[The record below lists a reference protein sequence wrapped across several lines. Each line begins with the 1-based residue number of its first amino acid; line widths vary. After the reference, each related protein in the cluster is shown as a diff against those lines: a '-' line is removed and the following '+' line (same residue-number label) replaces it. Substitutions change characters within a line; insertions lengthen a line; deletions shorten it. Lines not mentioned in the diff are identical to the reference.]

1 MSIDTAE
8 PAVADASPSD
18 DVAVDSSAPVAED
31 VSSELLSQWD
41 DAVDSDSSP
50 VASTPAAPNTA
61 PPQVDAHGGGPS
73 PAASGASPQAPAQPQ
88 AQWTQQDFQYAQ
100 ALGVSQQDL
109 QRIGDPNVFRTMV
122 NRVGQLMQQQAAPAP
137 QQMQPVQYQG
147 FQPYKLPGD
156 ENLYDEG
163 IRGAI
168 GHFNQH
174 LEGVHKQYEQ
184 RFQQLAPVLNQFQQH
199 LPYLAQMQ
207 QSAQKAAQQSF
218 YDQFDAALDGMD
230 ESIVGRGKV
239 SALTDPAH
247 KQNRAMVAAQ
257 VEKEIAYHRSRGDAM
272 PPLSEMADR
281 AFHGLFYKQL
291 QQQNAAV
298 VRGRVADRMR
308 QTTVAPSRTA
318 SRPAAGGD
326 GLGHI
331 QEAWGKALAGR

>member
-1 MSIDTAE
+1 MSFESAEPTASDAPIDTAVDDG
-8 PAVADASPSD
+8 VASTSVEETP
-18 DVAVDSSAPVAED
+18 D
-31 VSSELLSQWD
+31 VSADLASQWD
-41 DAVDSDSSP
+41 GALEPAD
-50 VASTPAAPNTA
+50 PAASSNTA
-61 PPQVDAHGGGPS
+61 PPQVDARGGGPS
-73 PAASGASPQAPAQPQ
+73 PAASGASPQAPVQPQ

-100 ALGVSQQDL
+100 ALGVSQQQL
-109 QRIGDPNVFRTMV
+109 QQIGDPNVFRSMV
-122 NRVGQLMQQQAAPAP
+122 NRFGELMQRQAAPAQTP
-137 QQMQPVQYQG
+137 QTPAQQYQG

-156 ENLYDEG
+156 EELYDEG

-174 LEGVHKQYEQ
+174 LQGVHAHYEQ

-207 QSAQKAAQQSF
+207 QQAQVAAQRSF
-218 YDQFDAALDGMD
+218 YDEFDAALDAMD
-230 ESIVGRGKV
+230 ESVVGRGKY
-239 SALTDPAH
+239 SAISDPAQ
-247 KQNRAMVAAQ
+247 KQNRAAVAAQ

-272 PPLSEMADR
+272 PPLAEMADR

-318 SRPAAGGD
+318 SRPASNGD
-326 GLGHI
+326 GISHLLG
-331 QEAWGKALAGR
+331 AWDKTLASK

>member
-1 MSIDTAE
+1 MSIEAADTA
-8 PAVADASPSD
+8 VSDASPSD
-18 DVAVDSSAPVAED
+18 GVAVDSAAPVAED

-41 DAVDSDSSP
+41 DAVESDSSP
-50 VASTPAAPNTA
+50 DASLPASSNTA
-61 PPQVDAHGGGPS
+61 PPQVDARGGGPS
-73 PAASGASPQAPAQPQ
+73 PAASGASPQAPA

-109 QRIGDPNVFRTMV
+109 QRIGDPNVFRAMV
-122 NRVGQLMQQQAAPAP
+122 NRFGELMQKQAAPPP
-137 QQMQPVQYQG
+137 QQPQPVQYQG

-168 GHFNQH
+168 GHFNEH
-174 LEGVHKQYEQ
+174 LNGVHQYYEQ

-207 QSAQKAAQQSF
+207 QTAQKAAQQSF
-218 YDQFDAALDGMD
+218 YDQFDAALDAMD

-239 SALTDPAH
+239 SALTDATH
-247 KQNRAMVAAQ
+247 KQNRSMVAAQ

-272 PPLSEMADR
+272 PPMAEMADR

-308 QTTVAPSRTA
+308 QTTVTPSRTA